1 MHYRAQKF
9 PFGITEYKYT
19 NMQYAKQ
26 VFGFK
31 KVLKQKALTI
41 TVSLAYVRQ

>member
-9 PFGITEYKYT
+9 PFGITEYNT
-19 NMQYAKQ
+19 NMQYAKE

-31 KVLKQKALTI
+31 KVM
-41 TVSLAYVRQ
+41 